1 MPRTPRLDF
10 PGARHHV
17 MNHVG
22 GGRSPFRDPEDLAI
36 FTGVLSELPG
46 RFAARVHGYALMSNH
61 YHVMVEVPHGN
72 LPAFMRHLGG
82 ELSRLVNRRH
92 GLDGP
97 LFRARYHNR
106 LVTDDPYWRHLLA
119 YVHLNPVAGGLVRH
133 PDDSAWTSH
142 RAYAG
147 LATSPPWL
155 YRGELLELYG
165 SEAIYREEITAI
177 VAGRAHLPPEF
188 DEALIWRNPR
198 TDGSGL
204 VRPPSTVRTLTR
216 EAALAEVARVTGVD
230 AKQLMVDVRGRS
242 GNAPR
247 QLAAWWLL
255 RCTALPRA
263 EVAALLGMSDGAV
276 GTAAS
281 RVRHATDE
289 ELVRWRQELMDA
301 WWGPMEDPL
310 PDDDAPAQKL

>member
-46 RFAARVHGYALMSNH
+46 RFAARIHGYALMSNH

-72 LPAFMRHLGG
+72 LPALMRQLGG
-82 ELSRLVNRRH
+82 ELSRLCNRRH
-92 GLDGP
+92 GMDGP

-106 LVTDDPYWRHLLA
+106 LVTDEPYWRSLLA
-119 YVHLNPVAGGLVRH
+119 YVHLNPVAAGLVRH

-147 LATSPPWL
+147 LAPCPPWL
-155 YRGELLELYG
+155 FRDELLELYG
-165 SEAIYREEITAI
+165 SEAVYRQELDELSS
-177 VAGRAHLPPEF
+177 GRLRLPDELS
-188 DEALIWRNPR
+188 EALLWRNPR
-198 TDGSGL
+198 TDGAGL
-204 VRPPSTVRTLTR
+204 VRPPATVRTLSD
-216 EAALAEVARVTGVD
+216 EAALAQIAQVTGVPVER
-230 AKQLMVDVRGRS
+230 LMADVRGRS

-263 EVAALLGMSDGAV
+263 DVAARLGMSDGAV

-289 ELVRWRQELMDA
+289 EMVRWREELMDA
-301 WWGPMEDPL
+301 WWGPMEEQP
-310 PDDDAPAQKL
+310 PEEEA